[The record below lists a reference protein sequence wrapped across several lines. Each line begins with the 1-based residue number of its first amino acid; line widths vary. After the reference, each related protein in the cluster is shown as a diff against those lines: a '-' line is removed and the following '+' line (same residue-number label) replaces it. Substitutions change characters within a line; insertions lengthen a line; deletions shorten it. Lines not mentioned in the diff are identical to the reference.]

1 MYEQDVRK
9 WAVFIVSIA
18 AKSMTQALMYA
29 IIAAPGS
36 INPYR
41 IRKMLLDTSD
51 GLPPITLSIGVA
63 FSDRQNPTND
73 ILKDADTALYITKER
88 GKNGYTFYG
97 ED

>member
-1 MYEQDVRK
+1 
-9 WAVFIVSIA
+9 
-18 AKSMTQALMYA
+18 
-29 IIAAPGS
+29 
-36 INPYR
+36 
-41 IRKMLLDTSD
+41 MLLDTSD